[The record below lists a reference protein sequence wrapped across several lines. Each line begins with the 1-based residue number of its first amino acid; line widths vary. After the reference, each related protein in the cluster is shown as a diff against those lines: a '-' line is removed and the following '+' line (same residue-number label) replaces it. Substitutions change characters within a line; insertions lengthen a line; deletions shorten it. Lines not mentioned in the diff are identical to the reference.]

1 MMSRLV
7 PKLRFKEFGGE
18 WDKRKLGKVCEIY
31 NGSTPKT
38 IKPEYWNGE
47 INWITPAEMGN
58 NKYVNSTIRKITK
71 KGLKESNT
79 RLLPIDSIIL
89 SCRAPIGYVAI
100 NKEKMSFN
108 QGCKGIL
115 AKNIDYEFLYYLL
128 NLSKIKLE
136 NLGSGNTFKEISTN
150 NLKEMKVSFPKD
162 QKEQQK
168 IASCLSSLDS
178 LIEAQNKKV
187 SALKQHK
194 KGLMQQL
201 FPAEGER
208 EPKLRFKAF
217 SGEWEERELEDVGN
231 IVTGT
236 TPSTKKDK
244 FYQEGVY
251 PWVTPTD
258 ITEKKDIFNTKKSL
272 TQKGLDVGRFVPRN
286 SLLVTCIASIGKNT
300 ILRKNG
306 SCNQQINSITP
317 YKDCNVDFLY
327 YLIEEKNYI
336 LKENAGQ
343 GGMAMLNKNDFSNLK
358 FCVSHEIKEQQ
369 KIANT
374 LSTLDS
380 LIEVQNQQINHLKQH
395 KKGLMQQM
403 FVSSEV
409 GV

>member
-7 PKLRFKEFGGE
+7 PKLRFKEFSGE
-18 WDKRKLGKVCEIY
+18 WDKKPINKILTIGSGKDYKHLSSGDIPVYGTGGYMLSVNDYLYDGESVCIGRKGTIDKPMLLTGKFWTVDTLFYTHSFKNNIPKFIY
-31 NGSTPKT
+31 ALFLK
-38 IKPEYWNGE
+38 
-47 INWITPAEMGN
+47 INWY
-58 NKYVNSTIRKITK
+58 KYNEASGVPS
-71 KGLKESNT
+71 
-79 RLLPIDSIIL
+79 
-89 SCRAPIGYVAI
+89 
-100 NKEKMSFN
+100 
-108 QGCKGIL
+108 
-115 AKNIDYEFLYYLL
+115 
-128 NLSKIKLE
+128 LSKVTIGKIDIFIP
-136 NLGSGNTFKEISTN
+136 T
-150 NLKEMKVSFPKD
+150 P
-162 QKEQQK
+162 KEQQK

>member
-1 MMSRLV
+1 MSDKV
-7 PKLRFKEFGGE
+7 PKLRFKEF
-18 WDKRKLGKVCEIY
+18 
-31 NGSTPKT
+31 
-38 IKPEYWNGE
+38 
-47 INWITPAEMGN
+47 
-58 NKYVNSTIRKITK
+58 
-71 KGLKESNT
+71 
-79 RLLPIDSIIL
+79 
-89 SCRAPIGYVAI
+89 
-100 NKEKMSFN
+100 
-108 QGCKGIL
+108 
-115 AKNIDYEFLYYLL
+115 
-128 NLSKIKLE
+128 
-136 NLGSGNTFKEISTN
+136 
-150 NLKEMKVSFPKD
+150 
-162 QKEQQK
+162 
-168 IASCLSSLDS
+168 
-178 LIEAQNKKV
+178 
-187 SALKQHK
+187 
-194 KGLMQQL
+194 
-201 FPAEGER
+201 
-208 EPKLRFKAF
+208 
-217 SGEWEERELEDVGN
+217 SGEWEEKELKDVGN